1 MTTRPVRGPSPARR
15 RAVEALTSA
24 AAAYPHLPPLDLA
37 VGDLSRRDAALARAI
52 WRTALQ
58 RWICIEYLLNRH
70 LRQPAAALEP
80 AMRGVL
86 MAGAAALLFLDRQP
100 AHAVVDESVA
110 LARML
115 VRPAAAGMVNAVLR
129 RIGAGIDQR
138 RGETT
143 WSPHAAQLPLERGA
157 ILLTDAVLP
166 DPEADWMSHLS
177 VATSHP
183 PLLVRRWLDA
193 YGPEVTLDLCLHGLK
208 TPPVILAI
216 DHRPGGEADPCIE
229 PHELDGFGVWQGE
242 PGTLGDYLRRDADV
256 RVQDPTAAMPLAEMA
271 EDVALVVDYCA
282 GLGTKT
288 HQAIRSYPRA
298 RVVAHEVD
306 AVRRTRLDAR
316 FGGHDRVVV
325 TATHAAA
332 VAEAAGR
339 ADLLILDVPCSNTGV
354 LARRPEARYRYGRK
368 SLKSLIGLQRRI
380 GREAMPLLR
389 PGGHMIYTTCSLDPD
404 ENGAQVRWLSETLGL
419 QLVSEATT
427 LPSGCGRSY
436 HDGGYHA
443 RLRFEAEPA

>member
-1 MTTRPVRGPSPARR
+1 
-15 RAVEALTSA
+15 
-24 AAAYPHLPPLDLA
+24 
-37 VGDLSRRDAALARAI
+37 
-52 WRTALQ
+52 
-58 RWICIEYLLNRH
+58 
-70 LRQPAAALEP
+70 
-80 AMRGVL
+80 MRGVL

-110 LARML
+110 LARIL

-129 RIGAGIDQR
+129 RIGANIEER

-143 WSPHAAQLPLERGA
+143 WSPHPAQLPLERGV
-157 ILLTDAVLP
+157 LLLADPVLP
-166 DPEADWMSHLS
+166 DPEADWISHLS

-183 PLLVRRWLDA
+183 PLLVRRWLEA
-193 YGPEVTLDLCLHGLK
+193 YGPEETSNLCLHGLK

-216 DHRPGGEADPCIE
+216 DHRSDGKDDPCIE
-229 PHELDGFGVWQGE
+229 PHEWGGFGVWRGE
-242 PGTLGDYLRRDADV
+242 PGTLADYLRGDAKV
-256 RVQDPTAAMPLAEMA
+256 RVQDPTAALPLAEA
-271 EDVALVVDYCA
+271 VDGVALVVDYCA

-288 HQAIRSYPRA
+288 HQAICSYPRA

-316 FGGHDRVVV
+316 FGGHERVVV

-332 VAEAAGR
+332 LAEASGR

-354 LARRPEARYRYGRK
+354 LARRPEARYRYCRK

-389 PGGHMIYTTCSLDPD
+389 PGGHLIYTTCSLDPD
-404 ENGAQVRWLSETLGL
+404 ENATQAKWLSETLGL
-419 QLVSEATT
+419 RLVSEATT
-427 LPSGCGRSY
+427 LPGGCGPSY

-443 RLRFEAEPA
+443 CLRFETESA